1 MVSEMPSKNEKQSV
15 CGPNSDKGG
24 GVMRLKDLT
33 IEDAANMIIERYE
46 EEYCQMD
53 DDRAIAFLIPDVRR
67 LRPELHLAAAY
78 AAQYVFKNRPQGWR
92 TVRNKMYSGNRIM
105 TLSKV
110 ILTQMIPSWTRA
122 EMLMSHPRYIE
133 LAGLD
138 EMEAELECSGK
149 GLMK

>member
-1 MVSEMPSKNEKQSV
+1 MS
-15 CGPNSDKGG
+15 
-24 GVMRLKDLT
+24 LKDLT
-33 IEDAANMIIERYE
+33 VEEAAEMIIERYE

-105 TLSKV
+105 RMTNRMRIMML
-110 ILTQMIPSWTRA
+110 PPWTKA
-122 EMLMSHPRYIE
+122 EMLMSHPRYVE
-133 LAGLD
+133 LAGL
-138 EMEAELECSGK
+138 EEIELNLQS
-149 GLMK
+149 